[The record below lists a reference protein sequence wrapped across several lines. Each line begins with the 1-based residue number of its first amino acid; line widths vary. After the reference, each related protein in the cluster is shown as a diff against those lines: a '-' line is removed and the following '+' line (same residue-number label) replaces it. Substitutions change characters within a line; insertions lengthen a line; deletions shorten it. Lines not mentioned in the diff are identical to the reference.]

1 MKKNKNES
9 AQKKLFGMPVYWD
22 SKHPFKNLWNSD
34 DDRII
39 LPKGFGVGYTINFH
53 AVFKKLKLIKKN
65 NEKS

>member
-1 MKKNKNES
+1 MKKNNKES
-9 AQKKLFGMPVYWD
+9 IQKRFFGMPVDWD
-22 SKHPFKNLWNSD
+22 SKHPFKNLWNGD

-53 AVFKKLKLIKKN
+53 AVCKKFKLIKKN